1 VLLARPPQS
10 IRTQPLRRALIA
22 ALLSLTPACMP
33 PSWGAGALLH
43 PARHAVGARPTRLF
57 EELDL
62 DGEGVK
68 LRAWWFRA
76 AGSRRGTVV
85 YLHGVA
91 DNRGSSVG
99 VADRLLAR
107 GFDVLA
113 YDSRAHGE
121 STGDACTY
129 GFHEKRDLARVLDRV
144 EAKPIVVVGSSLGA
158 AVALQ
163 AAAIDDRIAAVV
175 AVATFSDLRT
185 VAAERAPFFA
195 SKGNVEEAFRIAE
208 REASFKADDVSPV
221 AAAAKLQVPVFVI
234 HGADDRETPPDHSR
248 RVHAALRS
256 PAKLTIVAGAGHN
269 DCLTAAV
276 WQEIDTWLDAVV
288 VTLVGR

>member
-1 VLLARPPQS
+1 VHTLSGIALLA
-10 IRTQPLRRALIA
+10 LVCV
-22 ALLSLTPACMP
+22 TPACMP
-33 PSWGAGALLH
+33 PSWAAAALLH
-43 PARHAVGARPTRLF
+43 PYRSPVRVRPAGPV

-62 DGEGVK
+62 DGDGVK

-76 AGSRRGTVV
+76 VGQKRGTVL

-99 VADRLLAR
+99 VADHLVHR
-107 GFDVLA
+107 GLDVLA

-144 EAKPIVVVGSSLGA
+144 EAKPIVVIGSSLGA

-163 AAAIDDRIAAVV
+163 AAAIDDRIAGVV

-195 SKGNVEEAFRIAE
+195 SWRNIEDAFRIAE
-208 REASFKADDVSPV
+208 REASFKVDDVNPQL
-221 AAAAKLQVPVFVI
+221 AAASVRVPVFVI
-234 HGADDRETPPDHSR
+234 HGANDRETPPDHSR
-248 RVHAALRS
+248 RVHAALRAS
-256 PAKLTIVAGAGHN
+256 AKLAIVPGAGHN
-269 DCLTAAV
+269 DALTAAM
-276 WQEIDTWLDAVV
+276 WQEIDSWLDAV
-288 VTLVGR
+288 TRPALLQRER